1 MGSHILAEL
10 MCKAIFVKIRRPKKL
25 SNAASTTTIAGSALE
40 DMQNDMTWPEDED
53 FGQAVSLAHWLDKRG
68 VVYESRQ
75 KRIEAMCAKYN
86 VSTISSNDTVE
97 DLINFSVHND
107 SASGRYVER

>member
-1 MGSHILAEL
+1 MTAVI
-10 MCKAIFVKIRRPKKL
+10 
-25 SNAASTTTIAGSALE
+25 SNWFSPL
-40 DMQNDMTWPEDED
+40 
-53 FGQAVSLAHWLDKRG
+53 VSLAHWLDKRG

-107 SASGRYVER
+107 SASGK